1 VRGTI
6 HFVSDCAD
14 VLTDA
19 HPRAVLGRARA
30 KRHPTHAPPA
40 LALSGQKAR
49 AAPHSNNIPLRRG
62 LRPGARR
69 ARLAWAL
76 KPHNTQEPDEPV
88 KMNNERML
96 VRDANTGEMMEMC
109 LKTGHLLKLGSPPS
123 EDMRFP
129 ASDLRHKKPVPAHL
143 RPKEVAPVVV
153 TAPPPPADA
162 TPPPLPARVAA
173 PTPPPPPSSES
184 PASLPKSSVASTPA
198 QSPRASAR
206 KRRGSLLDGV
216 TKLLGK
222 DTDPIHDLD
231 AALGRL
237 AKADLSAADKI
248 ALALKLRGYADWL
261 DAATPRAASPAALV
275 STPAQDGFRYRF
287 ETSPGDAQKALHAA
301 PRFPLTTPE
310 FERQASTSPLPSP
323 EVTAKVLD
331 TVVEMSND
339 ELVAAVRAEAVRR
352 ASSTEEAASS
362 ASDDDAPP
370 RAVSPT
376 LEAARPVSPIMS
388 PAQTPAAV
396 DVVDAPPPAVDA
408 IRPIPD
414 LTSNGGG
421 VSRAAST
428 KTATPQG
435 HRVVTMSSG
444 SVSRAPPPAEPAPP
458 PPAVE
463 PYRPTTT
470 GTAMLD
476 AIEADI
482 LNLETT
488 LEAAPPADA
497 DEGLISFDAT
507 PDDEGFA
514 AFETAPVATTPV
526 EPTPAQKTSPFE
538 AAIAARRA
546 RSEAQTDAQR
556 PDPLA
561 GARATT
567 VI

>member
-1 VRGTI
+1 
-6 HFVSDCAD
+6 
-14 VLTDA
+14 
-19 HPRAVLGRARA
+19 
-30 KRHPTHAPPA
+30 
-40 LALSGQKAR
+40 
-49 AAPHSNNIPLRRG
+49 
-62 LRPGARR
+62 
-69 ARLAWAL
+69 
-76 KPHNTQEPDEPV
+76 
-88 KMNNERML
+88 MNSRML

-129 ASDLRHKKPVPAHL
+129 ASALRHTKPVPAHL
-143 RPKEVAPVVV
+143 RPKEVAPIVV
-153 TAPPPPADA
+153 TAPPPAPADA

-173 PTPPPPPSSES
+173 PTPPPPPPSTSAS

-216 TKLLGK
+216 NKLLGK
-222 DTDPIHDLD
+222 ETNPVHDLD

-248 ALALKLRGYADWL
+248 ALALKLRSYADWL

-287 ETSPGDAQKALHAA
+287 ETSPGDAAKALNAA
-301 PRFPLTTPE
+301 PRLPLTTPE

-323 EVTAKVLD
+323 EVTSKVLD

-352 ASSTEEAASS
+352 ASSTEDVVEEEAAAT

-376 LEAARPVSPIMS
+376 LEAARPVSPLNF
-388 PAQTPAAV
+388 TL
-396 DVVDAPPPAVDA
+396 VVDESINAPSDVDA

-414 LTSNGGG
+414 DEVDAAPPAANTSRPFPDFTGGG
-421 VSRAAST
+421 ALLTGAAPPPSVSLATST
-428 KTATPQG
+428 KVATPQG

-444 SVSRAPPPAEPAPP
+444 SNSVAQPPTEPEPAPP

-463 PYRPTTT
+463 PYRPKST
-470 GTAMLD
+470 GAAMLD

-488 LEAAPPADA
+488 LEAAPADEGFAAFETAAAPDA

-507 PDDEGFA
+507 PDDGDDAGFA
-514 AFETAPVATTPV
+514 AFEAAPVAAAGADAPDFTATTPAPR
-526 EPTPAQKTSPFE
+526 ETAQKTSPFE

-546 RSEAQTDAQR
+546 RSEAQTDR
-556 PDPLA
+556 SDPLA

>member
-1 VRGTI
+1 
-6 HFVSDCAD
+6 
-14 VLTDA
+14 
-19 HPRAVLGRARA
+19 
-30 KRHPTHAPPA
+30 
-40 LALSGQKAR
+40 
-49 AAPHSNNIPLRRG
+49 
-62 LRPGARR
+62 
-69 ARLAWAL
+69 
-76 KPHNTQEPDEPV
+76 
-88 KMNNERML
+88 MNSRML

-129 ASDLRHKKPVPAHL
+129 ASALRHTKPVPAHL
-143 RPKEVAPVVV
+143 RPKEVAPIVV
-153 TAPPPPADA
+153 TAPPPAPADA
-162 TPPPLPARVAA
+162 TPQPLPARVAA
-173 PTPPPPPSSES
+173 PTPPPPPPSTSASPAPPPSTSAS

-216 TKLLGK
+216 NKLLGK
-222 DTDPIHDLD
+222 ETNPVHDLD

-248 ALALKLRGYADWL
+248 ALALKLRSYADWL

-287 ETSPGDAQKALHAA
+287 ETSPGDAQKALHQS
-301 PRFPLTTPE
+301 RLPLTTPE

-323 EVTAKVLD
+323 EVTSKVLN

-352 ASSTEEAASS
+352 ASSTEEAAAS

-396 DVVDAPPPAVDA
+396 DIVEAVDA

-414 LTSNGGG
+414 AVDAPPPPP

-444 SVSRAPPPAEPAPP
+444 SVSKAPPPAEPAAP

-463 PYRPTTT
+463 PYRPKST
-470 GTAMLD
+470 GAAMLD

-488 LEAAPPADA
+488 LEAAPADDDEGFAAFEAAPVATAPVEPTPAPREFAAFETLPPADA

-507 PDDEGFA
+507 PDDAADFA
-514 AFETAPVATTPV
+514 AFEAADAPDFTATTPPAPR
-526 EPTPAQKTSPFE
+526 ETAQKTSPFE

-561 GARATT
+561 GAR
-567 VI
+567 VSVK

>member
-1 VRGTI
+1 
-6 HFVSDCAD
+6 
-14 VLTDA
+14 
-19 HPRAVLGRARA
+19 
-30 KRHPTHAPPA
+30 
-40 LALSGQKAR
+40 
-49 AAPHSNNIPLRRG
+49 
-62 LRPGARR
+62 
-69 ARLAWAL
+69 
-76 KPHNTQEPDEPV
+76 
-88 KMNNERML
+88 ML

-109 LKTGHLLKLGSPPS
+109 LKTGHLLKLGTPPS
-123 EDMRFP
+123 EDMKFP
-129 ASDLRHKKPVPAHL
+129 ASSLRHKNPVPAPL
-143 RPKEVAPVVV
+143 RPKEVAPIVV
-153 TAPPPPADA
+153 TAPSPPADA

-173 PTPPPPPSSES
+173 PTPPPPPPSTSASPAPPPSTSAS

-216 TKLLGK
+216 NKLLGK
-222 DTDPIHDLD
+222 DTNPIHDLD

-248 ALALKLRGYADWL
+248 ALALKLRSYADWL

-287 ETSPGDAQKALHAA
+287 ETSPGDAQKALNTA

-331 TVVEMSND
+331 TVAELSSD

-352 ASSTEEAASS
+352 ASSTEDVVEEEAAAT

-376 LEAARPVSPIMS
+376 LEAARPVSPLNF
-388 PAQTPAAV
+388 TL
-396 DVVDAPPPAVDA
+396 VVDESINAPSNVDA

-414 LTSNGGG
+414 EVDAAPSAANTRRPFPDLTGNGGG
-421 VSRAAST
+421 VSRANST
-428 KTATPQG
+428 KVATPQG
-435 HRVVTMSSG
+435 HRVVTLSSG
-444 SVSRAPPPAEPAPP
+444 CNSAAPPPAEPRIPAVPPPPAEPAPP

-463 PYRPTTT
+463 PYRPKST
-470 GTAMLD
+470 GAAMLD

-488 LEAAPPADA
+488 LDAAPADEGFA
-497 DEGLISFDAT
+497 AFETAAPVDNDEGLISFDAT
-507 PDDEGFA
+507 PAADDDGEGFA
-514 AFETAPVATTPV
+514 AFEAAPAATTPV
-526 EPTPAQKTSPFE
+526 ELTPAPRETAQKTSPFE

-561 GARATT
+561 GAR
-567 VI
+567 VSVQ

>member
-1 VRGTI
+1 
-6 HFVSDCAD
+6 
-14 VLTDA
+14 
-19 HPRAVLGRARA
+19 
-30 KRHPTHAPPA
+30 
-40 LALSGQKAR
+40 
-49 AAPHSNNIPLRRG
+49 
-62 LRPGARR
+62 
-69 ARLAWAL
+69 
-76 KPHNTQEPDEPV
+76 
-88 KMNNERML
+88 MNSRML

-129 ASDLRHKKPVPAHL
+129 ASALRHTKPVPAHL
-143 RPKEVAPVVV
+143 RPKEVAPIVV
-153 TAPPPPADA
+153 TAPPPAPADA

-173 PTPPPPPSSES
+173 PTPPPPPPSTSAS

-216 TKLLGK
+216 NKLLGK
-222 DTDPIHDLD
+222 EANPVDDLD
-231 AALGRL
+231 VALGRL
-237 AKADLSAADKI
+237 AKADLSAADKM
-248 ALALKLRGYADWL
+248 ALALKLRSYADWL

-287 ETSPGDAQKALHAA
+287 ETSPGDAAKALNAA
-301 PRFPLTTPE
+301 PRLPLTTPE

-323 EVTAKVLD
+323 EVTSKVLD

-352 ASSTEEAASS
+352 ASSTEEAAAS

-396 DVVDAPPPAVDA
+396 DVVDA

-414 LTSNGGG
+414 AVDAAPPPS
-421 VSRAAST
+421 VSLATST
-428 KTATPQG
+428 KVATPQG

-444 SVSRAPPPAEPAPP
+444 ANSAAPPPAEPAPP

-463 PYRPTTT
+463 PYRPKST
-470 GTAMLD
+470 GAAMLD

-488 LEAAPPADA
+488 LKQAPADDGFAAFETAAAPDA

-507 PDDEGFA
+507 PAADDDFA
-514 AFETAPVATTPV
+514 AFEAAPVAAAGADAPDFTATTPPAPR
-526 EPTPAQKTSPFE
+526 ETAQKSPFE

-556 PDPLA
+556 PGPL

>member
-1 VRGTI
+1 
-6 HFVSDCAD
+6 
-14 VLTDA
+14 
-19 HPRAVLGRARA
+19 
-30 KRHPTHAPPA
+30 
-40 LALSGQKAR
+40 
-49 AAPHSNNIPLRRG
+49 
-62 LRPGARR
+62 
-69 ARLAWAL
+69 
-76 KPHNTQEPDEPV
+76 
-88 KMNNERML
+88 ML

-129 ASDLRHKKPVPAHL
+129 ASALRHTKPVPAHL
-143 RPKEVAPVVV
+143 RPKEVAPIVV
-153 TAPPPPADA
+153 TAPPPAPADA

-173 PTPPPPPSSES
+173 PTPPPPPPSTSAS

-216 TKLLGK
+216 NKLLGK
-222 DTDPIHDLD
+222 ETNPVHDLD

-248 ALALKLRGYADWL
+248 ALALKLRSYADWL

-287 ETSPGDAQKALHAA
+287 ETSPGDAAKALNAA
-301 PRFPLTTPE
+301 PRLPLTTPE

-323 EVTAKVLD
+323 EVTSKVLD

-352 ASSTEEAASS
+352 ASSTEVVVEEEAAAS

-376 LEAARPVSPIMS
+376 LEAARPVSPLNF
-388 PAQTPAAV
+388 TL
-396 DVVDAPPPAVDA
+396 VVDESINAPSDVDA

-414 LTSNGGG
+414 EEDAAPPAADTRRPFPDLTDGGRLLTG
-421 VSRAAST
+421 AAPPPTVSLATST
-428 KTATPQG
+428 KVATPQG

-444 SVSRAPPPAEPAPP
+444 SNSVAQPPTEPEPAPP

-463 PYRPTTT
+463 PYRPKST
-470 GTAMLD
+470 GAAMLD

-488 LEAAPPADA
+488 LEAAPADEGFAAFETAPPADA

-507 PDDEGFA
+507 PAADDDFA
-514 AFETAPVATTPV
+514 AFEAAPGGAAGADAPDFAATAPV
-526 EPTPAQKTSPFE
+526 EPTPAPRETAEKTSPFE

-561 GARATT
+561 GAR
-567 VI
+567 VSVQ

>member
-1 VRGTI
+1 
-6 HFVSDCAD
+6 
-14 VLTDA
+14 
-19 HPRAVLGRARA
+19 
-30 KRHPTHAPPA
+30 
-40 LALSGQKAR
+40 
-49 AAPHSNNIPLRRG
+49 
-62 LRPGARR
+62 
-69 ARLAWAL
+69 
-76 KPHNTQEPDEPV
+76 
-88 KMNNERML
+88 ML

-109 LKTGHLLKLGSPPS
+109 LKTGHLLKLGTPPS
-123 EDMRFP
+123 EDMKFP
-129 ASDLRHKKPVPAHL
+129 ASALRHTKPVPAQL
-143 RPKEVAPVVV
+143 RPKEVAPIVV
-153 TAPPPPADA
+153 TAPPPAPADA
-162 TPPPLPARVAA
+162 TPSPLPARVAV
-173 PTPPPPPSSES
+173 PTPPPPPPSTSAS

-198 QSPRASAR
+198 QSPRSSAR

-216 TKLLGK
+216 NKLLGK
-222 DTDPIHDLD
+222 ETNPVHDLD

-248 ALALKLRGYADWL
+248 ALALKLRSYADWL

-275 STPAQDGFRYRF
+275 STPAQDGFRYSF
-287 ETSPGDAQKALHAA
+287 ETSPGDAQKALNAA

-323 EVTAKVLD
+323 EVTSKVLD

-352 ASSTEEAASS
+352 ASSTEEAAAS

-408 IRPIPD
+408 IRPLPNAVD
-414 LTSNGGG
+414 APPPPL
-421 VSRAAST
+421 VSRANST

-444 SVSRAPPPAEPAPP
+444 SNSAAPPPAEPAPP
-458 PPAVE
+458 PPAIE
-463 PYRPTTT
+463 PYRPKST
-470 GTAMLD
+470 GAAMLD

-488 LEAAPPADA
+488 LDSAPADESFAAFETPPPADA

-507 PDDEGFA
+507 PDDVSFA
-514 AFETAPVATTPV
+514 SFEAAPAGADAPDFTATAPV
-526 EPTPAQKTSPFE
+526 EPTPAPRETAQKTSPFE

-546 RSEAQTDAQR
+546 QSEAQTER
-556 PDPLA
+556 SDPLA
-561 GARATT
+561 GAR
-567 VI
+567 VSVQ

>member
-1 VRGTI
+1 
-6 HFVSDCAD
+6 
-14 VLTDA
+14 
-19 HPRAVLGRARA
+19 
-30 KRHPTHAPPA
+30 
-40 LALSGQKAR
+40 
-49 AAPHSNNIPLRRG
+49 
-62 LRPGARR
+62 
-69 ARLAWAL
+69 
-76 KPHNTQEPDEPV
+76 
-88 KMNNERML
+88 MNNERMP

-109 LKTGHLLKLGSPPS
+109 LKTGHLLKLGTPPS

-129 ASDLRHKKPVPAHL
+129 ASALRHTKPVPAHL
-143 RPKEVAPVVV
+143 RPKEVAPIVV
-153 TAPPPPADA
+153 TAPPPAPADA

-173 PTPPPPPSSES
+173 PTPPPPPPPSTSAS

-198 QSPRASAR
+198 QSPRAAAAR

-216 TKLLGK
+216 NKLLGK
-222 DTDPIHDLD
+222 EANPVHDLD

-248 ALALKLRGYADWL
+248 ALALKLRSYADWL

-287 ETSPGDAQKALHAA
+287 ETSPGNAQKALNAA

-352 ASSTEEAASS
+352 ASSTEEAAAS

-388 PAQTPAAV
+388 PAQTPDAV

-414 LTSNGGG
+414 AVDAAPPPL

-428 KTATPQG
+428 ETATPQG

-444 SVSRAPPPAEPAPP
+444 SVSKAPPPAEPAAP

-463 PYRPTTT
+463 PYRPKST
-470 GTAMLD
+470 GAAMLD

-488 LEAAPPADA
+488 LEAAPAADDFASFAAADA
-497 DEGLISFDAT
+497 NEGLISFDAT
-507 PDDEGFA
+507 PDDAGFA
-514 AFETAPVATTPV
+514 SFEVAPAGADAPDFTATTP
-526 EPTPAQKTSPFE
+526 PAPQETIQKTSPFE

-561 GARATT
+561 GAR
-567 VI
+567 VSVQ

>member
-1 VRGTI
+1 
-6 HFVSDCAD
+6 
-14 VLTDA
+14 
-19 HPRAVLGRARA
+19 
-30 KRHPTHAPPA
+30 
-40 LALSGQKAR
+40 
-49 AAPHSNNIPLRRG
+49 
-62 LRPGARR
+62 
-69 ARLAWAL
+69 
-76 KPHNTQEPDEPV
+76 
-88 KMNNERML
+88 MNSRML

-129 ASDLRHKKPVPAHL
+129 ASALRHTKPVPAHL
-143 RPKEVAPVVV
+143 RPKEVAPIVV
-153 TAPPPPADA
+153 TAPPPAPADA

-173 PTPPPPPSSES
+173 PTPPPPPPSTSAS

-216 TKLLGK
+216 NKLLGK
-222 DTDPIHDLD
+222 ETNPVHDLD

-248 ALALKLRGYADWL
+248 ALALKLRSYADWL

-287 ETSPGDAQKALHAA
+287 ETSPGDAAKALNAA
-301 PRFPLTTPE
+301 PRLPLTTPE

-323 EVTAKVLD
+323 EVTSKVLD

-352 ASSTEEAASS
+352 ASSTEDVVEEEAVAS

-376 LEAARPVSPIMS
+376 LEAARPVSPLNF
-388 PAQTPAAV
+388 TL
-396 DVVDAPPPAVDA
+396 VVDESINAPSDVDA

-414 LTSNGGG
+414 DEVDAAPPAANTSRPFPDFTGGG
-421 VSRAAST
+421 ALLTGAAPPPSVSLATST
-428 KTATPQG
+428 KVATPQG

-444 SVSRAPPPAEPAPP
+444 ANSAAPPPAEPAPP

-463 PYRPTTT
+463 PYRPKST
-470 GTAMLD
+470 GAAMLD

-488 LEAAPPADA
+488 LKQAPADDGFAAFETAAAPDA

-507 PDDEGFA
+507 PAADDDFA
-514 AFETAPVATTPV
+514 AFEAAPVAAAGADAPDFTATTPPAPR
-526 EPTPAQKTSPFE
+526 ETAQKSPFE

-556 PDPLA
+556 PGPL

>member
-1 VRGTI
+1 
-6 HFVSDCAD
+6 
-14 VLTDA
+14 
-19 HPRAVLGRARA
+19 
-30 KRHPTHAPPA
+30 
-40 LALSGQKAR
+40 
-49 AAPHSNNIPLRRG
+49 
-62 LRPGARR
+62 
-69 ARLAWAL
+69 
-76 KPHNTQEPDEPV
+76 
-88 KMNNERML
+88 MNSRML

-123 EDMRFP
+123 EDMKFP
-129 ASDLRHKKPVPAHL
+129 ASALRHSKPVPAPL
-143 RPKEVAPVVV
+143 RPKEVAPIVV
-153 TAPPPPADA
+153 TAPSPPADA

-173 PTPPPPPSSES
+173 PTPPPPPPSTSAS
-184 PASLPKSSVASTPA
+184 PASLPKSSVAATPA
-198 QSPRASAR
+198 PSPRASAR

-216 TKLLGK
+216 NKLLGK
-222 DTDPIHDLD
+222 ETNPVHDLD

-248 ALALKLRGYADWL
+248 ALALKLRSYADWL

-287 ETSPGDAQKALHAA
+287 QTSPGDAQKALNAT
-301 PRFPLTTPE
+301 RLPLTTPE

-323 EVTAKVLD
+323 EITAKVLD

-352 ASSTEEAASS
+352 ASSTEDVVE

-396 DVVDAPPPAVDA
+396 VDAPPPAVDA

-414 LTSNGGG
+414 AVDAAPPP

-458 PPAVE
+458 PPAIE
-463 PYRPTTT
+463 PYRPKST
-470 GTAMLD
+470 GAAMLD

-488 LEAAPPADA
+488 LDSAPADESFAAFETPPPADA

-507 PDDEGFA
+507 PAADDGDDFA
-514 AFETAPVATTPV
+514 SFEAADAPDFAATTPPAPR
-526 EPTPAQKTSPFE
+526 ETAQKTSPFE

>member
-1 VRGTI
+1 
-6 HFVSDCAD
+6 
-14 VLTDA
+14 
-19 HPRAVLGRARA
+19 
-30 KRHPTHAPPA
+30 
-40 LALSGQKAR
+40 
-49 AAPHSNNIPLRRG
+49 
-62 LRPGARR
+62 
-69 ARLAWAL
+69 
-76 KPHNTQEPDEPV
+76 
-88 KMNNERML
+88 MNNERML

-109 LKTGHLLKLGSPPS
+109 LKTGHLLKLGTPPS
-123 EDMRFP
+123 EDMKFP
-129 ASDLRHKKPVPAHL
+129 ASALRHKKPVPAHL
-143 RPKEVAPVVV
+143 RPKEVAPIVV

-173 PTPPPPPSSES
+173 PTPPPPPSNVRS
-184 PASLPKSSVASTPA
+184 PAASLPKSSVASTPA
-198 QSPRASAR
+198 QSPRAASAR

-216 TKLLGK
+216 NKLLGK
-222 DTDPIHDLD
+222 ETNPVDDLD

-248 ALALKLRGYADWL
+248 ALALKLRSYADWL

-287 ETSPGDAQKALHAA
+287 ETSPGDAQKALNQS
-301 PRFPLTTPE
+301 RFPLTTPE

-339 ELVAAVRAEAVRR
+339 ELVAAVRAEAVRQ
-352 ASSTEEAASS
+352 SSVEDAS

-396 DVVDAPPPAVDA
+396 DVIDAAPPAVDA

-414 LTSNGGG
+414 LTGNGGG
-421 VSRAAST
+421 VSRANST

-444 SVSRAPPPAEPAPP
+444 SVSKAPPPTEPAA
-458 PPAVE
+458 PARTVE

-546 RSEAQTDAQR
+546 RSEAQTERWSPRPGRGRRSDGHGRAKQARKRPKMSQGPRAALGRVRQR
-556 PDPLA
+556 P
-561 GARATT
+561 
-567 VI
+567 